1 MKGRDIL
8 MASDKEVNS
17 MNEVIDQIDSTMGNV
32 KNGEIVKGK
41 VISVNDKEAVVDIGY
56 MVDGVLPK
64 SETCSDEN
72 ANMEDLLKAGD
83 EIYVYIVEL
92 NKGEDKLMLSK
103 IKADEIRG
111 WNKIENSFKN
121 GETFD
126 VTVKEVVKG
135 GVLADLYNFKAFI
148 PASQLS
154 IRYVKNLSDFLDKTL
169 TVKVIELDKNRH
181 NIVLSRKEVEQLEA
195 EKKAEQLWNNIK
207 KGDEMEG
214 TVSRVTGFGAFVDLG
229 GVEGLVHISQ
239 LSWKRI
245 KNPSEVVSEG
255 DHVKV
260 SVIDADRG
268 KNRIS
273 LSMKREEDNPWNDVD
288 EKYKVNDVVQ
298 GTVTKVI
305 NIGAFVEIEDGL
317 EGFVH
322 ISEISQDH
330 IAKPSDVLNVGDVVK
345 VKILNIN
352 AKANRMSLSIKDAS
366 DNSKGNFKGY
376 SDNSDSGVTLGDL
389 FKDKFKNMKFD

>member
-260 SVIDADRG
+260 SVIDADRE

>member
-72 ANMEDLLKAGD
+72 ANMEDLLEAGD

-135 GVLADLYNFKAFI
+135 GVLADLYNFKAFM

-260 SVIDADRG
+260 SVIDADRE

-288 EKYKVNDVVQ
+288 KKYKVNDVVQ

>member
-1 MKGRDIL
+1 

-260 SVIDADRG
+260 SVIDADRE

>member
-1 MKGRDIL
+1 

-72 ANMEDLLKAGD
+72 ANMEGLLKAGD